1 MARAGEPRVEGGQV
15 GRAGRQ
21 GWLYSELLED
31 TRVGAALQ
39 TLQES
44 AQPSGGTL
52 VYTESRASRAAGTAG
67 CQSTSLGPRSPL
79 ITQFLLPAVR
89 LLPHHSSAL
98 ERDASRRTSGG
109 RAPPPV

>member
-1 MARAGEPRVEGGQV
+1 M

-39 TLQES
+39 TFQEL
-44 AQPSGGTL
+44 AQPSDGTL
-52 VYTESRASRAAGTAG
+52 VSTESQASRAASTAG
-67 CQSTSLGPRSPL
+67 CQSTLVTSLGPRLPF